1 MTNTDNSLI
10 SHELHFDTNFRDNIP
25 PNLIQGSLVGKNIDA
40 CVDIISMSECVHIKK
55 ENVSK
60 HMKYRVCPEKS
71 RLDYVKV

>member
-40 CVDIISMSECVHIKK
+40 CVDIMCTYQEGKCVKAH
-55 ENVSK
+55 EVSSLP
-60 HMKYRVCPEKS
+60 R
-71 RLDYVKV
+71 KV